1 MFVVQSEREASE
13 QTLANTAKTHD
24 RMKNEQ
30 RGWLHVCF
38 VVLHLLP
45 THLSVSILQAE
56 ASRTVPDCT
65 ARCKERTHVCFQP
78 FSGIHCTAI
87 IHMITAGRLKGPWTR
102 WLRSGKRLEKSNVR
116 MLLLSEWLLRGGVVC
131 VVSCSSTCY
140 TATQLRGYSG
150 QVQCIH
156 NVR

>member
-45 THLSVSILQAE
+45 THLVSPYFKQKLQGLYQTALQDAKRELTYVFNLSVAF
-56 ASRTVPDCT
+56 TV
-65 ARCKERTHVCFQP
+65 
-78 FSGIHCTAI
+78 
-87 IHMITAGRLKGPWTR
+87 
-102 WLRSGKRLEKSNVR
+102 
-116 MLLLSEWLLRGGVVC
+116 LLLST
-131 VVSCSSTCY
+131 SSPQ
-140 TATQLRGYSG
+140 AG
-150 QVQCIH
+150 
-156 NVR
+156 

>member
-38 VVLHLLP
+38 VVLHPL
-45 THLSVSILQAE
+45 THSLSVSILQAE

-78 FSGIHCTAI
+78 FSGIHCIYNYQPFYYPHDHRRQVERALDKMAEI
-87 IHMITAGRLKGPWTR
+87 RQEIG
-102 WLRSGKRLEKSNVR
+102 EK
-116 MLLLSEWLLRGGVVC
+116 
-131 VVSCSSTCY
+131 
-140 TATQLRGYSG
+140 
-150 QVQCIH
+150 QCTY
-156 NVR
+156 VAYE